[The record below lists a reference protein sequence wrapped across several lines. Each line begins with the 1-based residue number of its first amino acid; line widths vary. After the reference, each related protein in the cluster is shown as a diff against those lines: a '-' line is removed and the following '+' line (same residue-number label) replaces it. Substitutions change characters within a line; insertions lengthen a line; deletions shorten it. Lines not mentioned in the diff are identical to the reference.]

1 MDASTKACSFS
12 SLAGALSFL
21 DDVTRH
27 PPTPYKSP
35 GTSLA
40 SVFFLLC

>member
-1 MDASTKACSFS
+1 MDASTEACSSS
-12 SLAGALSFL
+12 SLAVALSFP
-21 DDVTRH
+21 DVVTRH
-27 PPTPYKSP
+27 PPTPYKNP